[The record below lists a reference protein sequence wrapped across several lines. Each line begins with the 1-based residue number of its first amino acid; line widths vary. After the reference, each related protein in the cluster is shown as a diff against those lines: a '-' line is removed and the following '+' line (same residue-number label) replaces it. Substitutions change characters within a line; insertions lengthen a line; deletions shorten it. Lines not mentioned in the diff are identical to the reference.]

1 MAVLAVTDG
10 PTGSGP
16 GTFFPLVLTDPPTR
30 RDFLSDAAQGKP
42 SRGADP
48 LVRQVWSGV
57 SAYQT
62 EAQARRK
69 ARTYPWLGSYIAAV
83 ALPAGAPVRVE
94 RTFPRSAGHHT
105 LWGDAGALLAYVV
118 RVVPV

>member
-1 MAVLAVTDG
+1 M
-10 PTGSGP
+10 
-16 GTFFPLVLTDPPTR
+16 LTDPPTR

-42 SRGADP
+42 LRGTDP
-48 LVRQVWSGV
+48 LAQHVWSGISV
-57 SAYQT
+57 YQT

-69 ARTYPWLGSYIAAV
+69 ARTYPWLGGYIAAV

-94 RTFPRSAGHHT
+94 RTFPRSAGRHT
-105 LWGDAGALLAYVV
+105 LWGDAGELLTYVV